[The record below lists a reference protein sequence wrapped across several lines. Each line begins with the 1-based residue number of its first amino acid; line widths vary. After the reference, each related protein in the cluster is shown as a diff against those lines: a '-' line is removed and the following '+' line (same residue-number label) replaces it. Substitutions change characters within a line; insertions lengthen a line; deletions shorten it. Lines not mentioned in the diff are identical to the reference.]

1 MPPSVERK
9 LTTILSAD
17 AVGYSRLMGEDEAAT
32 LATLKAHRA
41 AMAEQIAAFK
51 GRIVNTAGDAVL
63 AEFVSVVN
71 AVECAI
77 AIQRNLS
84 ERNASLPDARRLHFR
99 IGVNLGDVIVDGT
112 DLYGE
117 GVNIAARLQALAE
130 PGGILI
136 SGTVYEHVRNK
147 LALGFD
153 FLGAQAVKNI
163 ADAVSVYRVLF
174 HPEDHSEASLSSLAP
189 TPNRASAVGDDR
201 LHRVALI
208 AAKAVLLIALFFAI
222 DLFSS
227 APLTWFHWPSLAVLF
242 GFGLRALSVYRR

>member
-1 MPPSVERK
+1 MPASVERK

-17 AVGYSRLMGEDEAAT
+17 AVGYSRLMGEDEAGT

-41 AMAEQIAAFK
+41 AMSEQIAAHA

-63 AEFVSVVN
+63 AEFASVVN
-71 AVECAI
+71 GVECAI
-77 AIQRNLS
+77 AIQRELA
-84 ERNASLPDARRLHFR
+84 ERNAGLPEARRLPFR

-136 SGTVYEHVRNK
+136 SGAVHEHVRNK

-153 FLGAQAVKNI
+153 FLGPQAVKNI
-163 ADAVSVYRVLF
+163 ADAVPVYRVLL
-174 HPEDHSEASLSSLAP
+174 HPGASPPSAAP
-189 TPNRASAVGDDR
+189 SPDRAAMGGDR
-201 LHRVALI
+201 LRRVALI
-208 AAKAVLLIALFFAI
+208 AAQAALYVALFYAI
-222 DLFSS
+222 DRFSS
-227 APLTWFHWPSLAVLF
+227 SRATWFQWPSLAILF
-242 GFGLRALSVYRR
+242 VFALRALALYRN

>member
-1 MPPSVERK
+1 MPASVERK
-9 LTTILSAD
+9 LTTILSTD
-17 AVGYSRLMGEDEAAT
+17 AVGYSRLMGEDEAGT
-32 LATLKAHRA
+32 HATLKAHRA
-41 AMAEQIAAFK
+41 AMSEQIAAYA

-63 AEFVSVVN
+63 AEFASVVN

-77 AIQRNLS
+77 AIQRSLT
-84 ERNASLPDARRLHFR
+84 ERNAGLPEARRLQFR

-136 SGTVYEHVRNK
+136 SGAVHEHVRNK

-163 ADAVSVYRVLF
+163 ADAVPVYRVLL
-174 HPEDHSEASLSSLAP
+174 HPGASPPPAP
-189 TPNRASAVGDDR
+189 SPNRAAMGGDR
-201 LHRVALI
+201 LRRVALM
-208 AAKAVLLIALFFAI
+208 AAQAALYVAFFYAI
-222 DLFSS
+222 DRFSS
-227 APLTWFHWPSLAVLF
+227 STTTWFQWPSLAILLV
-242 GFGLRALSVYRR
+242 FGLRALAVYRN

>member
-1 MPPSVERK
+1 MSPPVERR

-32 LATLKAHRA
+32 LTTLKAHRA
-41 AMAEQIAAFK
+41 TMAEQIAAFK

-63 AEFVSVVN
+63 AEFASVVN

-84 ERNASLPDARRLHFR
+84 ERNAGLPEARRLHFR
-99 IGVNLGDVIVDGT
+99 IGINLGDVIVDDA
-112 DLYGE
+112 DLYGD

-153 FLGAQAVKNI
+153 FLGDQSVKNI
-163 ADAVSVYRVLF
+163 ADAISVYRILLN
-174 HPEDHSEASLSSLAP
+174 PRDGSAALSSFAP
-189 TPNRASAVGDDR
+189 SSNRAVAVGDDR
-201 LHRVALI
+201 LRHVALM

-227 APLTWFHWPSLAVLF
+227 STLTWFQWPSLVVLF
-242 GFGLRALSVYRR
+242 GFGLRALSIYRT

>member
-1 MPPSVERK
+1 MPPSDERK

-41 AMAEQIAAFK
+41 VMAAQITAHR
-51 GRIVNTAGDAVL
+51 GRIVNTAGDALLV
-63 AEFVSVVN
+63 EFASVVN

-77 AIQRNLS
+77 AIQRNFA
-84 ERNASLPDARRLHFR
+84 ERNADLPDARRLQFR
-99 IGVNLGDVIVDGT
+99 IGVNLGDVIVDGA
-112 DLYGE
+112 DLYGD

-136 SGTVYEHVRNK
+136 SGAVYEQVRNK

-153 FLGAQAVKNI
+153 FLGAQPVKNI
-163 ADAVSVYRVLF
+163 TDAVPVYRVLLNPGAPPPPF
-174 HPEDHSEASLSSLAP
+174 TAVTQASV
-189 TPNRASAVGDDR
+189 RGDDR
-201 LHRVALI
+201 RRNLTLMT
-208 AAKAVLLIALFFAI
+208 AKAALLIALFFAI

-227 APLTWFHWPSLAVLF
+227 STTTWFQWPSLAVLF
-242 GFGLRALSVYRR
+242 VFGLRALSLYRG